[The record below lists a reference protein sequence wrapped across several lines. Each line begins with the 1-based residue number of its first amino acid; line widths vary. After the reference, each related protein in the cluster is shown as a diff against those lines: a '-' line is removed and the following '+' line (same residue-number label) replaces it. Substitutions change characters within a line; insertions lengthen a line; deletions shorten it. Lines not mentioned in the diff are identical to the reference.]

1 MNTLL
6 HLVMTKCKM
15 TMTELKMAED
25 TARGEKL
32 HEEEIS
38 SLVRA
43 NTQLQRQIE
52 GIRSTKEDV

>member
-1 MNTLL
+1 MQ
-6 HLVMTKCKM
+6 LVMTKCKM
-15 TMTELKMAED
+15 TLTELKMKED

-52 GIRSTKEDV
+52 GIRSNKEDL